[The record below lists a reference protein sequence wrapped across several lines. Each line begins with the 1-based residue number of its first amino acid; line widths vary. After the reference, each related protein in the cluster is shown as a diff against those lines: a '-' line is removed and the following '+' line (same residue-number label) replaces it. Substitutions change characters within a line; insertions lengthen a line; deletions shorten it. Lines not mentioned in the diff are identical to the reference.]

1 MDDSE
6 KTKICRIEDIQAEQ
20 EGTGLSPFLIVLAG
34 RSVGRM
40 HRIIEGEMV
49 IGRDDQ
55 ATIRMDDDG
64 VSRRHA
70 QLICKLDGTV
80 AIVDLGSTNGTWV
93 EGQRVTYHE
102 LKDGERIQ
110 IGSANILKYGY
121 QDAVEEQF
129 VSQMYE
135 SATQDG
141 LTGVY
146 NKRFFIE
153 RLEQEFAYHQ
163 RHAVPMAII
172 MIDIDH
178 FKQVNDN
185 YGHPTGDFILRKLS
199 ELCAQQCRTE
209 DVFARYGGEEFAV
222 ILRQSTRQDAI
233 EMAERIR
240 KVVES
245 VKFEYAGPDGP
256 VSIRV
261 TISAGVSEQSG
272 NIPSPEAL
280 IEIAD
285 QNLYKAKEAGRNR
298 VCAAL

>member
-6 KTKICRIEDIQAEQ
+6 KTKICRIEDIQAEE
-20 EGTGLSPFLIVLAG
+20 EGDGRTPFLIVLAG
-34 RSVGRM
+34 KSVGRM
-40 HRIIEGEMV
+40 HRISEGEMI
-49 IGRDDQ
+49 IGRDDA
-55 ATIRMDDDG
+55 ATIRLDDDG

-80 AIVDLGSTNGTWV
+80 AVVDLGSTNGTWV
-93 EGQRVTYHE
+93 EGQRINYHE
-102 LKDGERIQ
+102 LEDGERIQ

-146 NKRFFIE
+146 NKRFFHE

-163 RHAVPMAII
+163 RHATPMALI
-172 MIDIDH
+172 MLDIDH
-178 FKQVNDN
+178 FKQVNDT
-185 YGHPTGDFILRKLS
+185 YGHQTGDFILRKLA
-199 ELCAQQCRTE
+199 EMCAKQCRTE
-209 DVFARYGGEEFAV
+209 DIFARYGGEEFAV
-222 ILRQSTRQDAI
+222 ILRQSSRQDAI
-233 EMAERIR
+233 DMAERIR
-240 KVVES
+240 KTVELIN
-245 VKFEYAGPDGP
+245 FEYAGPDGP

-261 TISAGVSEQSG
+261 TISAGVSEQSSQT
-272 NIPSPEAL
+272 PSTTSL
-280 IEIAD
+280 VEIAD
-285 QNLYKAKEAGRNR
+285 QNLYKAKQAGRNR